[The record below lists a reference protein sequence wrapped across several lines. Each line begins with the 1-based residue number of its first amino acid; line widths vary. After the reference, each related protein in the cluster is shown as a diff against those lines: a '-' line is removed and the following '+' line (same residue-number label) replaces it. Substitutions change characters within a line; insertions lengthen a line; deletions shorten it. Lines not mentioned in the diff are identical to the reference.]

1 MLDSVREIYEDV
13 DRDERLEAEISES
26 DNEYLSGD
34 EVEILKNIG
43 PEPPSRFAKGGAVFI
58 LSDDESNEFGKR
70 NSFMTAKRFHSNIS
84 VINCNNG
91 SLSQIRPGYRS

>member
-13 DRDERLEAEISES
+13 DRDERLDAEISES

-70 NSFMTAKRFHSNIS
+70 NACIAKSNSNIS

-91 SLSQIRPGYRS
+91 SLNRIRPGYRS